1 MSDLTGAPDTAAA
14 PDPLAEARHREVSA
28 HDDAWVIVPCYNEGT
43 VIGSVL
49 KEITAGLPNVVCVDD
64 GSSDETVHVV
74 RASQAHLVRHPIN
87 LGQGAALQTG
97 LTYALAQPGARYFIT
112 FDADGQHRIEDAVR
126 MLEIAKSGVCDVVLG
141 SRFLGEA
148 EAVPRTKRLVLRAA
162 AAISV
167 SSRRL
172 RLSDAHNGLRVFS
185 RDAAAALQ
193 ITQNGMAHA
202 QEIVTQLSNSH
213 FRVAEAPVTILYTEY
228 SQAKGQ
234 SLVNGVNILFDLSVK
249 HRRR

>member
-1 MSDLTGAPDTAAA
+1 VTDHSVAPERGDA
-14 PDPLAEARHREVSA
+14 SG
-28 HDDAWVIVPCYNEGT
+28 HDDVWVIVPCYNEGS
-43 VIGSVL
+43 VIGGVL

-64 GSSDETVHVV
+64 GSSDETVHVI
-74 RASQAHLVRHPIN
+74 RDSPAHLIRHPIN

-97 LTYALAQPGARYFIT
+97 LTYALAQPGSRYFIT
-112 FDADGQHRIEDAVR
+112 FDADGQHRAEDAVR
-126 MLEIAKSGVCDVVLG
+126 MVELAKSGTCDVVLG
-141 SRFLGEA
+141 SRFLGQA
-148 EAVPRTKRLVLRAA
+148 ESVPRVKRLVLRAA
-162 AAISV
+162 ATMSV

-172 RLSDAHNGLRVFS
+172 RLSDAHNGLRVFN

-202 QEIVTQLSNSH
+202 QEIVTQLSNSQ
-213 FRVAEAPVTILYTEY
+213 FRVTEAPVTIIYTEY

-234 SLVNGVNILFDLSVK
+234 SLVNGVNILFDLSIR